1 MPDLCRQ
8 SLTRNNRLAEAKPPI
23 WDVRFLL
30 LYILYIGV
38 YHCGLYLLHTGT
50 GNEEIGCTP
59 AFYTRSIR
67 YILYYIAIYRLQ
79 VYIILMVTHRVH
91 CLSFS

>member
-8 SLTRNNRLAEAKPPI
+8 SLTRNNRPPEAKPPI
-23 WDVRFLL
+23 WDVRFSYYRY
-30 LYILYIGV
+30 YIDV
-38 YHCGLYLLHTGT
+38 YHCGLYLLHMETGSD
-50 GNEEIGCTP
+50 EIGYTP
-59 AFYTRSIR
+59 ALYTRSIR
-67 YILYYIAIYRLQ
+67 YIIYSYRQ

>member
-23 WDVRFLL
+23 WDVRFLYYRYYI
-30 LYILYIGV
+30 LYIYIGV

-50 GNEEIGCTP
+50 TGNEEIGCTP
-59 AFYTRSIR
+59 AFYTRI
-67 YILYYIAIYRLQ
+67 
-79 VYIILMVTHRVH
+79 V
-91 CLSFS
+91 